1 MRQEAAATGRLPVF
15 DAPAGG
21 RLSRE
26 LLGAYRRNG
35 VVLLRDFVDP
45 GACRGLRQR
54 ALELVESF
62 DPTAVQ
68 SVFAMRT
75 TLHVIDQ
82 RCHYPA
88 SNWLQRGPELP
99 LRGFAD

>member
-1 MRQEAAATGRLPVF
+1 MRQETAATGRLPVF

-54 ALELVESF
+54 ALELVGSDSGAERLCH
-62 DPTAVQ
+62 AY
-68 SVFAMRT
+68 